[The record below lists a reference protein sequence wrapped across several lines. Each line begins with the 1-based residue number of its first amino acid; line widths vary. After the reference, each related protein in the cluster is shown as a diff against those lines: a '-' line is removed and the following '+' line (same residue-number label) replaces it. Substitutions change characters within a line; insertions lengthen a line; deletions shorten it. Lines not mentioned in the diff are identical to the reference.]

1 MNAPASVFE
10 HGGKQY
16 VVAYSG
22 GSVFARSPR
31 GDSVWL
37 FALDGTLDPVPPGKP

>member
-1 MNAPASVFE
+1 MNAPVSVFQYE
-10 HGGKQY
+10 GDEY

-22 GSVFARSPR
+22 GNLFANAPR

-37 FALDGTLDPVPPGKP
+37 FSLTGTLSAANDK

>member
-1 MNAPASVFE
+1 VFE
-10 HGGKQY
+10 YEGEEY

-22 GSVFARSPR
+22 GNLFANSPR

-37 FALDGTLDPVPPGKP
+37 FSLKGTMEQATTAEFH